1 MKITS
6 IGILFATLL
15 IGFAIGFLTNGYVAR
30 QRIGTVKE
38 FTTEEGY
45 KQMLLSDL
53 GITDSQKQLILPL
66 VEENFELIR
75 MMNQIHYADLK
86 NINDSLYTQ
95 IAKKLNTNQQLKL
108 ADKRTEFKQNIQKL
122 QTAIKKSTPIT
133 KPTEELNR
141 ASNKPAP
148 PDTVYYAPP
157 KQKDTLQ
164 HVPFRLRPPKQAPPP
179 RPLPQNWQNLS
190 QTQRDSIK
198 QFREEQRK
206 RLSRSDFDSLRNSPE
221 WQSLTRY
228 QKWWLEKQDRQRK
241 GDTTAM
247 PPPPPRWNERVTPDN
262 NQPAQE
268 NNRPPRFR
276 DRPPREGE
284 QPSRRPPPRQ

>member
-15 IGFAIGFLTNGYVAR
+15 IGFAIGFLTNGYVVR
-30 QRIGTVKE
+30 QRIGAVKK

-45 KQMLLSDL
+45 KQMLLNDL
-53 GITDSQKQLILPL
+53 GITDSQKQAILPL
-66 VEENFELIR
+66 VEENFDLIR
-75 MMNQIHYADLK
+75 IMNQIHYADIK

-95 IAKKLNTNQQLKL
+95 IAQKLNANQQLKL
-108 ADKRTEFKQNIQKL
+108 ENKRNEFKQNIQKL
-122 QTAIKKSTPIT
+122 QPAAKKNTPNT
-133 KPTEELNR
+133 KPAEEPSR
-141 ASNKPAP
+141 TSTKPP
-148 PDTVYYAPP
+148 PDTAYYAPS
-157 KQKDTLQ
+157 KQTDTAQ
-164 HVPFRLRPPKQAPPP
+164 HRPFRLRPLNGK
-179 RPLPQNWQNLS
+179 PLLKNWQNLS

-206 RLSRSDFDSLRNSPE
+206 RLARSDFDSLRNTPE
-221 WQSLTRY
+221 WRLLTPY

-247 PPPPPRWNERVTPDN
+247 PPPPQRWNERPQPKLYDN
-262 NQPAQE
+262 NLPQE

-276 DRPPREGE
+276 DQAPRQGEQPNRRPPR
-284 QPSRRPPPRQ
+284 